1 MNLPSELATGTMLDS
16 ELRRDWQDSS
26 EPAGRYHDS
35 PNIAPSLRKR
45 AHLIRSFSFSGFG
58 SLEFDRVMECF
69 SSPGRNSRLLSNAL
83 NAGRLSKIVLTRF
96 EPTSHIINTL
106 HNEQPNL
113 REIVLHPTAY
123 PNDQS
128 LTFEELFEV
137 VPKWRLLETFE
148 YNCRRHH
155 FDTPFNSIVK
165 FLSKCSHLQHL
176 VLLCPIIVGFE
187 DLSSIAESR
196 HHLPP
201 LVTLKLSTFSWY
213 QIQEKSGIHPALSL
227 LLRQFPTLQSLSIH
241 VQFSFERAETP
252 PDQRWEYALAN
263 SKTLKKVEML
273 PDRIRQNMEGL
284 QVQHSAAV
292 NAISTS
298 LAQSLTSIRLERAFP
313 KTSDEAFIEL
323 FTQCVHLQ
331 DFSLHQSEISDSA
344 LEVLASVQESLQAR
358 LTHVGLRS
366 LCLQSCRNISASPL
380 ARILFGCAG
389 IVSLTIIDSSPVA
402 LELFTQPRA
411 PTNITKLHPN
421 GVLWACSN
429 RLESLHLDMNA
440 GRYRVEVTRNSDF
453 ADQHCGPRAVYSDVD
468 DDSDDSYDED
478 MDLGPAYDQRIP
490 DAYAVN
496 EMALIRRQLDALVK
510 LRVLRLEGVAMTY
523 DLLLVPDL
531 DGQLSHGSV
540 SSSSSLSSCDERR
553 SRSPAQS
560 ADDLDLSKPKK
571 QQEKSKS
578 LFRVIRPLTTGILC
592 SVRIL
597 TNMYFPNHSGLYQ
610 RASHPTNH
618 EISKEVNS
626 VKEWWR
632 MHAMALFEG
641 GSIGTE
647 YHPQY
652 NKVVFRVYSQSELS
666 NH

>member
-35 PNIAPSLRKR
+35 PDIAPSLRKR
-45 AHLIRSFSFSGFG
+45 AHLVRSFSFSGFG

-69 SSPGRNSRLLSNAL
+69 SSPGHNSRLLSNAL

-96 EPTSHIINTL
+96 EPTLHIINTL

-155 FDTPFNSIVK
+155 FDTPFSNIVK

-187 DLSSIAESR
+187 DLSSIAE
-196 HHLPP
+196 
-201 LVTLKLSTFSWY
+201 
-213 QIQEKSGIHPALSL
+213 
-227 LLRQFPTLQSLSIH
+227 
-241 VQFSFERAETP
+241 FSFERAETP

-389 IVSLTIIDSSPVA
+389 IVSLTIVDSSPVA

-440 GRYRVEVTRNSDF
+440 GRYRVEVTRSSDS
-453 ADQHCGPRAVYSDVD
+453 ADQHCGPPAVYGDVD

-632 MHAMALFEG
+632 MHATALFEG

-652 NKVVFRVYSQSELS
+652 NKVVFRK
-666 NH
+666 